1 MCADFMDHRS
11 SIKHEIDRWGNLG
24 ALGPI
29 GELIDSLEITAE
41 QKNKLE
47 NLATNAQNLRTSY
60 VDSLKRL
67 LEYVKDE

>member
-11 SIKHEIDRWGNLG
+11 SIKHEIDGWNNPE

-29 GELIDSLEITAE
+29 GDLIDRLEISNE
-41 QKNKLE
+41 QKNKLGI
-47 NLATNAQNLRTSY
+47 LATNAQNLRTSY
-60 VDSLKRL
+60 VNVLKRL